1 MTRTTRYLITS
12 WLAAAGLLTAALWRQ
27 ALTLGVWETS
37 LQWRAAVFGGGALA
51 VFLAALHFLLPRFP
65 ALMPRAARLAR
76 RTLWAGAASTLL
88 LPLGLFLLVRHPY
101 YGAYLSAIHLRL
113 ALLWLAASGSA
124 VWLTAGWPRRSFAAW
139 LMGVLPFQAG
149 LYALA
154 WFFSPV
160 SRYPLSQGWSET
172 SRYYYASLFL
182 SPGLY
187 GFRAAW
193 PALHPSRYLLQ
204 AVPFLFGAPLWAH
217 RAWQALLWT
226 GLTLTAAWA
235 ATRRLRIAENWARWA
250 FWWGAVLFIL
260 QAPVYYHLLVMV
272 ILVLWGVDFD
282 RPYRTWAVLLA
293 ASLWAGISRVN
304 WFPVPAVLTAVLYF
318 LERPQGERPWWRYW
332 LPPLG
337 WGLLGTGAALLSQA
351 AYAAVSGN
359 PPQDFGTSFTSDLLW
374 YRLLPNPTFPQGVLP
389 MALAAGL
396 PALALIVWGM
406 RRARLPFARWFP
418 LAGLVLGLFAGGLVV
433 SVKIGGGNNLHNL
446 DAWFVSLLLWGGYL
460 FWGRAA
466 PERAQPADSPAGA
479 RPPWGFAPLLLAL
492 PLYAALSLG
501 QPHHPRDLSLARE
514 AVNAI
519 RRQVEAEAAR
529 GGEVLFISERHLIT
543 FGAVDVPLIPE
554 YERTFLMEMA
564 MAHNETYLAQF
575 RKDLAARRFA
585 LIVVQPLNLRL
596 KGRESMFG
604 EENDAWVQGVAAP
617 MLCYYEPVK
626 VWRKVSVQLMRPRA
640 VPEAGCP

>member
-12 WLAAAGLLTAALWRQ
+12 WLAAVWLLTAAVWRQ
-27 ALTLGVWETS
+27 ALALHVWETS
-37 LQWRAAVFGGGALA
+37 LRWRAAVFGGGALTL
-51 VFLAALHFLLPRFP
+51 VLAALPLLLPRFP
-65 ALMPRAARLAR
+65 ALARWMAHAAR
-76 RTLWAGAASTLL
+76 RTRGVGAAFTLV
-88 LPLGLFLLVRHPY
+88 PPFALFLLARHPY
-101 YGAYLSAIHLRL
+101 YGAYLTAVHLRL
-113 ALLWLAASGSA
+113 ALLWLAASGGA
-124 VWLTAGWPRRSFAAW
+124 LWLAAGWPRRSFPAW
-139 LMGVLPFQAG
+139 LAGVLPFQAG
-149 LYALA
+149 VYALA

-160 SRYPLSQGWSET
+160 SRYPLSLGWSET

-182 SPGLY
+182 SPALY

-204 AVPFLFGAPLWAH
+204 AVPFLFDAPLWAH
-217 RAWQALLWT
+217 RAWQALLWV

-235 ATRRLRIAENWARWA
+235 ATRRLHLPAFWPRWA
-250 FWWGAVLFIL
+250 FWWGAVLFLL

-282 RPYRTWAVLLA
+282 RPYRTWVVLLA

-304 WFPVPAVLTAVLYF
+304 WFPVPAALTAVLYF
-318 LERPQGERPWWRYW
+318 LERPQRERPWWRYW
-332 LPPLG
+332 LLPLG
-337 WGLLGTGAALLSQA
+337 WGMLGTGAALLSQA
-351 AYAAVSGN
+351 VYAALSGN

-396 PALALIVWGM
+396 PALLLIFWGT

-446 DAWFVSLLLWGGYL
+446 DAWFTALLVWGGYL

-466 PERAQPADSPAGA
+466 PERPRPPDSLPGA
-479 RPPWGFAPLLLAL
+479 RPPWGFIPLLLAL

-501 QPHHPRDLSLARE
+501 QPRPPREASLARE

-519 RRQVEAEAAR
+519 RQRVAAAAAQ
-529 GGEVLFISERHLIT
+529 GGEVLFISERHLLT
-543 FGAVDVPLIPE
+543 FGEVDVPLIPE

-564 MAHNETYLAQF
+564 MAHNEPYLAQF
-575 RKDLAARRFA
+575 RRDLADRRFA

-617 MLCYYEPVK
+617 LLCYYEPVK
-626 VWRKVSVQLMRPRA
+626 VWRKVSVQLMRPRT